1 MAEMDPVQIAQTGV
15 DPVTGSPLSKEVRK
29 ALFRRATVSGSL
41 FARGGSLVPVNRPD
55 PGALAVATPPPQP
68 QSELVQI
75 IPQIQ
80 AIRTDIANLNGSL
93 TRIAELVQADTN
105 ADAARVSAEQEAE
118 RKLVE
123 EQVRIGKEKDLEKRI
138 QAKLLAPVE
147 KLAPQVTSIFDRIKQ
162 SLGFLFAGW
171 LTNQVVEGLKAQS
184 DDNTDK
190 VNQIKT
196 NILRNVGLA
205 IGSIV
210 AIKFGFSA
218 VIRGVTGITSKILVL
233 LGKGIAK
240 PFQGLRNLLPGAARA
255 AAPAASAGGGA
266 AAGARGAIG
275 AVSRAAGSV
284 ARGLPLLGGAL
295 SLASS
300 LSQGEGLGKAAF
312 GAGGGMAGGAAG
324 AKIGATLGPLG
335 ALAGGAAGF
344 LLGESLGKQG
354 FSLFGGQNQP
364 EAAATTAP
372 TSTPSAPAP
381 TPTPMVQPQE
391 TITGAPAA
399 PQLPPPESAQPAA
412 PVAPQETMTP
422 SAFNLDID
430 MSKVLGQTQQTVEG
444 DRKGAQIDPNMAASF
459 GEIDMSS
466 SVTQGAVEEQKKE
479 QPPQVSGQVSAPSI
493 SPAQLQ
499 AAPKQTPQVGPL
511 PEPKPEVV
519 AINAAQKQQPSVPIS
534 QNAKTD
540 VPLIKSS
547 NPDNF
552 WVLYSQVN
560 YNVVM

>member
-1 MAEMDPVQIAQTGV
+1 MAEMDPAQIAQAGV

-29 ALFRRATVSGSL
+29 ALFRRATVSSSL
-41 FARGGSLVPVNRPD
+41 FARGGALVPVNRPD
-55 PGALAVATPPPQP
+55 PGALAVAAPPPQP
-68 QSELVQI
+68 QNEILSI
-75 IPQIQ
+75 GPQLQ
-80 AIRTDIANLNGSL
+80 AIRTDIAGLNGSL
-93 TRIAELVQADTN
+93 TRIAELIQADTN

-118 RKLVE
+118 RKLIE
-123 EQVRIGKEKDLEKRI
+123 EQIRISKEKDLEKRI

-184 DDNTDK
+184 DGDTNK
-190 VNQIKT
+190 INQIKI
-196 NILRNVGLA
+196 NVLKNVGLA
-205 IGSIV
+205 VGSIA

-218 VIRGVTGITSKILVL
+218 VIRGITGITSKIFVL

-240 PFQGLRNLLPGAARA
+240 PFQGLRNLLPGARA
-255 AAPAASAGGGA
+255 AAPAAAPA
-266 AAGARGAIG
+266 AAGARGVIG
-275 AVSRAAGSV
+275 SVSRAAGSV

-312 GAGGGMAGGAAG
+312 GAGGGMAGGVAG
-324 AKIGATLGPLG
+324 AKVGSALGPIG

-344 LLGESLGKQG
+344 LLGETLGKQG
-354 FSLFGGQNQP
+354 FSFLGGDNKP
-364 EAAATTAP
+364 A
-372 TSTPSAPAP
+372 STIPSATPTATATPPAP
-381 TPTPMVQPQE
+381 KEAPIIQPQQ
-391 TITGAPAA
+391 TMTGAPAA
-399 PQLPPPESAQPAA
+399 PQLPPPTPETTST
-412 PVAPQETMTP
+412 PVAPQETMT
-422 SAFNLDID
+422 SSTFNLDLD
-430 MSKVLGQTQQTVEG
+430 MSKVLGQQQGIEG
-444 DRKGAQIDPNMAASF
+444 DRKEAQIDPNQAAAF

-466 SVTQGAVEEQKKE
+466 SVTEGASAEQKKE
-479 QPPQVSGQVSAPSI
+479 QSPQVSGQVTAAAVA
-493 SPAQLQ
+493 PAQLQ

-511 PEPKPEVV
+511 PEPKPELV
-519 AINAAQKQQPSVPIS
+519 AINAMQNPQPPVAVS
-534 QNAKTD
+534 QNPKTD

>member
-29 ALFRRATVSGSL
+29 ALFRRATVSSSL
-41 FARGGSLVPVNRPD
+41 FARGGALVPVNRPD
-55 PGALAVATPPPQP
+55 PGALAVTPPPQP

-123 EQVRIGKEKDLEKRI
+123 EQIRLGKEKDLEKRI
-138 QAKLLAPVE
+138 QAKLLAPIE

-240 PFQGLRNLLPGAARA
+240 PFQGLRNLLPGARAATA
-255 AAPAASAGGGA
+255 AAPAATS
-266 AAGARGAIG
+266 GARGAIG
-275 AVSRAAGSV
+275 AVSRAAGGV
-284 ARGLPLLGGAL
+284 AKRLPLLGGAL

-344 LLGESLGKQG
+344 LLGESLGKQS
-354 FSLFGGQNQP
+354 FSFFGGDNKESTP
-364 EAAATTAP
+364 ATTEPA
-372 TSTPSAPAP
+372 STPSAPAP

-399 PQLPPPESAQPAA
+399 PQLPPPETAQPAA

-466 SVTQGAVEEQKKE
+466 SVTQGAVEEQKKQ

-519 AINAAQKQQPSVPIS
+519 AINAAQQQQPSVPIS
-534 QNAKTD
+534 QNPKTD